1 MPIAAGFTDNFLT
14 SLSKIWS
21 FFLIGGW
28 FMIPLIICSLLL
40 IAAVVWKFMELK
52 MDRIM
57 PEPLVSRLRE
67 AGPLTASG
75 KFGLLQ
81 QAITQDHS
89 VLASISRVAL
99 LGRHQ
104 DQAAAARAAE
114 AAGREEIAGMERG
127 IALMEVVFTIAP
139 LLGLIGT
146 VGGLVRV
153 FGNFGEASKDAA
165 AAQEIAAGI
174 AEVMTTTI
182 TGLAIA
188 VPALIAQVYFSRK
201 VERSAIRMASLING
215 ALDAVWQASQ
225 PPR

>member
-89 VLASISRVAL
+89 VLAAISRVAL

-139 LLGLIGT
+139 MLGLIGT